1 MRLVRYNYTGLIE
14 RFQYLFF
21 LTQAYLFIAHLDD
34 KSALVKYTIIQ
45 YTESLPDNI
54 QFQLY
59 AIYNI
64 QIYFNTLVISLK
76 FLQP

>member
-21 LTQAYLFIAHLDD
+21 LTRAYLFIAHLDD